1 MLAQVSSRSAS
12 RAAVLARLLAIV
24 ALLANHAGACH
35 RSLLWRGGV
44 NRHCLDEMYA
54 ALRFMPPDDARHI
67 PAPP

>member
-1 MLAQVSSRSAS
+1 
-12 RAAVLARLLAIV
+12 LARLLAIV